1 MTYYKVISKDNKS
14 CNGGDFDWT
23 PYLPKGTKPGKWT
36 PEIKDTKEC
45 YKGYHVTQ
53 YWNMWYKEDCRIFEC
68 EVKGCTTNTNPG
80 VIEKEV
86 CSSIRLV
93 EEIFP
98 VFDKNS
104 NTGNS
109 NTGDSNAGYLNTGD
123 WNTGDRNA
131 GNCNT
136 GDRNAGYCNTG
147 DRNTG
152 NCNAGY
158 FNTGDYNTGYL
169 NTGNSNAGYCNT
181 GDRNAGHCNAGCFNT
196 GSRNTGNRNTGDWNK
211 SNRNTGFFN
220 TIDPDIQVF
229 NKPCRQKDWEN
240 ANKPGFI
247 YFDLNGTYEESWRKA
262 YDSAS
267 DEEKLLLVKLP
278 NFNAK
283 VFQEISGILV
293 DEKTGQEIKKGE

>member
-14 CNGGDFDWT
+14 CHGGDFDWT

-36 PEIKDTKEC
+36 PEIKDTEEC

-53 YWNMWYKEDCRIFEC
+53 YWNMWYKEEGCRIFEC
-68 EVKGCTTNTNPG
+68 EVKGCTHYEQSG
-80 VIEKEV
+80 MIEKAV

-93 EEIFP
+93 KEIFP
-98 VFDKNS
+98 VFDKNL
-104 NTGNS
+104 NTGSWNTGS
-109 NTGDSNAGYLNTGD
+109 WNTGDSN
-123 WNTGDRNA
+123 
-131 GNCNT
+131 
-136 GDRNAGYCNTG
+136 
-147 DRNTG
+147 
-152 NCNAGY
+152 
-158 FNTGDYNTGYL
+158 
-169 NTGNSNAGYCNT
+169 
-181 GDRNAGHCNAGCFNT
+181 T
-196 GSRNTGNRNTGDWNK
+196 GSWNTGNRNTGDWNK
-211 SNRNTGFFN
+211 GNRNTGFFN

-229 NKPCRQKDWEN
+229 NSPCKRENWEN

-247 YFDLNGTYEESWRKA
+247 YFNLNGTYEESWRKA

-293 DEKTGQEIKKGE
+293 DEKTGQEIK

>member
-1 MTYYKVISKDNKS
+1 MTYYKVISKENRS
-14 CNGGDFDWT
+14 CHGGEFDWT

-36 PEIKDTKEC
+36 PEIKDTEEC

-53 YWNMWYKEDCRIFEC
+53 YWNMWYKEEGCRIFEC
-68 EVKGCTTNTNPG
+68 EVKGCTHYEQSG
-80 VIEKEV
+80 MIEKAV

-93 EEIFP
+93 KEIFP
-98 VFDKNS
+98 VFDKNL
-104 NTGNS
+104 NTGSWNTGS
-109 NTGDSNAGYLNTGD
+109 YNTGDSNTGSYNTGNR
-123 WNTGDRNA
+123 NTGYR
-131 GNCNT
+131 
-136 GDRNAGYCNTG
+136 NTG

-152 NCNAGY
+152 Y
-158 FNTGDYNTGYL
+158 YNT
-169 NTGNSNAGYCNT
+169 GYCNT
-181 GDRNAGHCNAGCFNT
+181 GSYNT
-196 GSRNTGNRNTGDWNK
+196 GNRNTGNRNTGSYNTGNRNTGYYNTGDWNK
-211 SNRNTGFFN
+211 GNRNTGFFN

-229 NKPCRQKDWEN
+229 NSPCKRENWEN

-247 YFDLNGTYEESWRKA
+247 YFNLNGTYEESWRKA

-293 DEKTGQEIKKGE
+293 DEKTGQEIK

>member
-14 CNGGDFDWT
+14 CHGGDFDWT

-36 PEIKDTKEC
+36 PEIKDTEEC

-53 YWNMWYKEDCRIFEC
+53 FWNMLYKEDCRIFEC
-68 EVKGCTTNTNPG
+68 EVKGCTYGEQPG

-93 EEIFP
+93 KEIFP
-98 VFDKNS
+98 VFDKNL
-104 NTGNS
+104 
-109 NTGDSNAGYLNTGD
+109 NTGDSNT
-123 WNTGDRNA
+123 
-131 GNCNT
+131 
-136 GDRNAGYCNTG
+136 GYCNTG

-152 NCNAGY
+152 
-158 FNTGDYNTGYL
+158 D
-169 NTGNSNAGYCNT
+169 SNT
-181 GDRNAGHCNAGCFNT
+181 GDRNTGYWNTGNRNTGYSNT
-196 GSRNTGNRNTGDWNK
+196 GSRNTGSRNTGSWNTGDWNK
-211 SNRNTGFFN
+211 GNRNTGFFN

-229 NKPCRQKDWEN
+229 NSPCKRENWEN

-293 DEKTGQEIKKGE
+293 DEKTGQEIK

>member
-14 CNGGDFDWT
+14 CHGGDFDWT
-23 PYLPKGTKPGKWT
+23 PYLPKGSKPGKWT
-36 PEIKDTKEC
+36 PEIKDTEEC
-45 YKGYHVTQ
+45 TKGYHVTK
-53 YWNMWYKEDCRIFEC
+53 YWNMWYKEEGCRIFEC
-68 EVKGCTTNTNPG
+68 EVKGRTYGEKPG

-93 EEIFP
+93 KEIFP
-98 VFDKNS
+98 VFDKNR
-104 NTGNS
+104 NTG
-109 NTGDSNAGYLNTGD
+109 YYNTGD
-123 WNTGDRNA
+123 WNTGDRN
-131 GNCNT
+131 T
-136 GDRNAGYCNTG
+136 GYCNTG

-152 NCNAGY
+152 R
-158 FNTGDYNTGYL
+158 L
-169 NTGNSNAGYCNT
+169 NT
-181 GDRNAGHCNAGCFNT
+181 GDRNTGNCNT
-196 GSRNTGNRNTGDWNK
+196 GNRNTGNWNTGDWNK

-247 YFDLNGTYEESWRKA
+247 YFNLNGTYEESWRKA

-283 VFQEISGILV
+283 VFQEISGIMV
-293 DEKTGQEIKKGE
+293 DEKTGQEIK

>member
-1 MTYYKVISKDNKS
+1 MTYYKVISEDNKS

-36 PEIKDTKEC
+36 PKIKDTKEC
-45 YKGYHVTQ
+45 CKGYHVTR

-93 EEIFP
+93 KEIFP
-98 VFDKNS
+98 VFDKNR
-104 NTGNS
+104 
-109 NTGDSNAGYLNTGD
+109 NAGYCNTGYLNAGD
-123 WNTGDRNA
+123 WNTGDRNT
-131 GNCNT
+131 GDRNT
-136 GDRNAGYCNTG
+136 GDRNAGYRNTG

-152 NCNAGY
+152 NCNTGDY
-158 FNTGDYNTGYL
+158 NTGDYNTGDR
-169 NTGNSNAGYCNT
+169 NAGDYNT
-181 GDRNAGHCNAGCFNT
+181 GDRNTGGCNT
-196 GSRNTGNRNTGDWNK
+196 GNRNTGYRNTGDWNK

-278 NFNAK
+278 NFDAE
-283 VFQEISGILV
+283 VFHEISGIMV
-293 DEKTGQEIKKGE
+293 DEKTGQEIK